1 MASVSIARHLPPVAM
16 SNIPKIILRR
26 YLGGQSPQAR
36 LAQFNYLSRYSWL
49 GDILN
54 ELEPEL
60 FPKEAKAEATVEV
73 IPETAPDEVVL
84 QILDTQVRGQ
94 RGIYRVDHW
103 LSQRGTGYLFTGT
116 QVGANQPVVVK
127 EFLLPS
133 RLFNEEEAAQ
143 HQQAFVGL
151 AGVALADGRVQDSRI
166 MAPLEAI
173 ADVHTY
179 ERCYLV
185 TDARDASPTLR
196 QYLSTVGPL
205 DNFQVREVLD
215 QSLQSLIFLHQQR
228 FVLPAGQMQT
238 GLVHGNLSLD
248 SLLWV
253 EPSNPQTGQ
262 PFVYL
267 CDLAL
272 WENLFVPAAAAPP
285 PHTVAQDL
293 RDLGQV
299 AFWLLLGA
307 ERPDTPP
314 TQGESW
320 PDSVDPDLKLFIQRL
335 LALAPPFESAA
346 AAREALRNLP
356 QPPILSDVAGEAA
369 ITPSKRRFPWL
380 GVGIGVI
387 ALLLLAGLGWW
398 VWQRWGRQAA
408 IAQPSLC
415 CLKDVSAVPEGQF
428 LYTAVEGSTWSQI
441 AREAPTDLG
450 LPSLGERLDQDQPGL
465 RLNFEAVNSIEEA
478 VFLVDNQ
485 RVDFAVI
492 PLVGDIPPSVA
503 VDVIAYDAL
512 AVLVSYSYAQRQQG
526 LPRSLG
532 GDISLD
538 QVRGLYAGEFFSWR
552 DLGGVDLPVRL
563 YAPESPEA
571 QALFFQLLYLQA
583 DLQPQPPAA
592 DVTPLPTLE
601 MLRTVIRDFEEEQVG
616 GVGFAPLSQIS
627 GQCSIYP
634 LGLQAPGQ
642 GAVQPLALITG
653 EPVDPQVD
661 LCDRKGQYGP
671 NLAALESGD
680 YPLAYPI
687 AVIYPLDNRLPPV
700 GRKFAE
706 LMLTDEGQQFL
717 WQKGFV
723 PVNQEAARVTPRR
736 ISEQNEAN

>member
-1 MASVSIARHLPPVAM
+1 
-16 SNIPKIILRR
+16 
-26 YLGGQSPQAR
+26 
-36 LAQFNYLSRYSWL
+36 
-49 GDILN
+49 
-54 ELEPEL
+54 
-60 FPKEAKAEATVEV
+60 
-73 IPETAPDEVVL
+73 
-84 QILDTQVRGQ
+84 
-94 RGIYRVDHW
+94 
-103 LSQRGTGYLFTGT
+103 
-116 QVGANQPVVVK
+116 
-127 EFLLPS
+127 
-133 RLFNEEEAAQ
+133 
-143 HQQAFVGL
+143 
-151 AGVALADGRVQDSRI
+151 
-166 MAPLEAI
+166 
-173 ADVHTY
+173 
-179 ERCYLV
+179 
-185 TDARDASPTLR
+185 
-196 QYLSTVGPL
+196 
-205 DNFQVREVLD
+205 
-215 QSLQSLIFLHQQR
+215 
-228 FVLPAGQMQT
+228 
-238 GLVHGNLSLD
+238 
-248 SLLWV
+248 LLWV

-369 ITPSKRRFPWL
+369 ITPIKRRFPWL

-441 AREAPTDLG
+441 AREAPADLG
-450 LPSLGERLDQDQPGL
+450 LPSLGERLQQDQPAL
-465 RLNFEAVNSIEEA
+465 QLAFRPANSIEAAIAA
-478 VFLVDNQ
+478 VETQ
-485 RVDFAVI
+485 QAAFAVI
-492 PLVGDIPPSVA
+492 PLVGEIPYTVA

-552 DLGGVDLPVRL
+552 NLGGVDLPVRL
-563 YAPESPEA
+563 YAPRKPRGPGPLFPT
-571 QALFFQLLYLQA
+571 ALSASRFA
-583 DLQPQPPAA
+583 APTPRCRCHPPTHPGNAA
-592 DVTPLPTLE
+592 D
-601 MLRTVIRDFEEEQVG
+601 
-616 GVGFAPLSQIS
+616 
-627 GQCSIYP
+627 
-634 LGLQAPGQ
+634 
-642 GAVQPLALITG
+642 
-653 EPVDPQVD
+653 
-661 LCDRKGQYGP
+661 
-671 NLAALESGD
+671 GD
-680 YPLAYPI
+680 S
-687 AVIYPLDNRLPPV
+687 R
-700 GRKFAE
+700 F
-706 LMLTDEGQQFL
+706 
-717 WQKGFV
+717 
-723 PVNQEAARVTPRR
+723 
-736 ISEQNEAN
+736 